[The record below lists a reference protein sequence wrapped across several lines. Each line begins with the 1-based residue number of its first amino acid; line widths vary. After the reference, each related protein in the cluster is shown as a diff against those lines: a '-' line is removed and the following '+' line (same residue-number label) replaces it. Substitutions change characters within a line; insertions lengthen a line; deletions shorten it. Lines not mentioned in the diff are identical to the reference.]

1 MPYGSILM
9 WLHQNFSLA
18 SLRADRL
25 TEPGVPDEAAS
36 KPLSDMNHSQMVPS
50 IGYHLLADKV
60 S

>member
-1 MPYGSILM
+1 M